1 MQCVDARA
9 EMAAYLAE
17 EVAPEVRVQLD
28 AHLAGCASCRA
39 ELEAFRETWW
49 AVGALPVPRPTP
61 DLEARVLA
69 RVRVEAVPPRTGRFV
84 RRLRLLRV
92 PIVALIAVLLSIGLS
107 RLLPYEAAARL
118 CREALEGFPLASGLS
133 DAASAFL
140 VGILYAA
147 LPVLLMALLTAR
159 LNGRRLLVEGGG
171 TAAFFVLVLTPYA
184 LAVCWAL
191 PAAFIGSL
199 LAGLTAGAF
208 TGGLGGFWLG
218 QRVPAAASV

>member
-9 EMAAYLAE
+9 EMTAYLAE
-17 EVAPEVRVQLD
+17 EVGPVVRVQLD
-28 AHLAGCASCRA
+28 THLAGCASCRA
-39 ELEAFRETWW
+39 EMEAFRETWW
-49 AVGALPVPRPTP
+49 ALGALPAPRPAP

-69 RVRVEAVPPRTGRFV
+69 RTTGEALPRRAW
-84 RRLRLLRV
+84 RLLQPLRV
-92 PIVALIAVLLSIGLS
+92 PIAALAAVLLSMGLS

-118 CREALEGFPLASGLS
+118 CREALEGLPLASGLS
-133 DAASAFL
+133 DASSPFL

-147 LPVLLMALLTAR
+147 LPVLLMVLLTAR
-159 LNGRRLLVEGGG
+159 LNGRRPLVEGGW
-171 TAAFFVLVLTPYA
+171 TAALFGLVLTPYA
-184 LAVCWAL
+184 LAVCSAL

-218 QRVPAAASV
+218 RREVPRAASV